1 MDAFSYTAESL
12 TRNGRPWFPVMGEMH
27 FSRVAPEMWEPDLIR
42 MKSGGV
48 EIVSTYLFW
57 LHHEEIKGRED
68 WTGCRDLRQFLTLV
82 KKHGLYC
89 FLRVGPWAHGEARN
103 GGLPDWLVRESEAE
117 GFRLRS
123 NDPGYLRYADRWIEA
138 IGEQAAEF
146 TAAKGG
152 PVIGVQIENEYG
164 HAGGLSGPEAEA
176 HMEHLLQAVKRSGLE
191 VPYYTATGWGGA
203 VTHGLMPVMGGYCDA
218 PWDSRLTKIETSTNF
233 LFRVE
238 RDDHAIAADWT
249 EGTEKNAGVPDET
262 ANEPAAGHIGAGKG
276 QFPYLTAELG
286 GGIMPTRHRRP
297 IASGRD
303 AGCMS
308 LVKIGS
314 GASLLGYYMY
324 CGGTNPPEKATT
336 LQESKA
342 TGYPNDLPVLSYDF
356 QAPIGE
362 CGQLRDGFREIRL
375 LASFAKD
382 FGEDLC
388 RMPFAPQPGN
398 PSDPEDAE
406 ELRTAARFVQE
417 PGGAQGYLF
426 ISNYARLQERRNISG
441 YVPTVT
447 DADGREIVRFPQ
459 SVTIPKDAYF
469 VFPFGMPFGKA
480 VIRSATAVPLMIL
493 QSAKTMVFYSV
504 PGIEPEF
511 DIAGD
516 ADGWRILVL
525 TRDEA
530 LRAAKVSREGTDY
543 LVIAADGD
551 ILTDETVSLEIRVR
565 DAVRPRIMVY
575 PEFSEG
581 VLAPDWTAC
590 GRTDKG
596 TVYEYSRTLR
606 NTAVCE
612 AKAITRTAAAK
623 VRHVETSEAAQ
634 GFRVTCTRTGS
645 PDAADI
651 ILSVLFD
658 GDIAEMHTDSARPGA
673 PVTYGMLSDSFSLGT
688 GMPWEICVPRG
699 EDAGDPASGKIDDPA
714 GSGPEVFTAEIL
726 IEPLSADTP
735 VYMEERPVFD
745 GDGTACRIR
754 EIHADIVFRIP
765 VMN

>member
-1 MDAFSYTAESL
+1 MDVFSYTAMSL
-12 TRNGRPWFPVMGEMH
+12 TRNGRPWLPVMGEMH
-27 FSRVAPEMWEPDLIR
+27 FSRVAPEMWEPNLVR

-57 LHHEEIKGRED
+57 LHHEEIKGQED

-138 IGEQAAEF
+138 IGREAADF
-146 TAAKGG
+146 VAAKGG

-176 HMEHLLQAVKRSGLE
+176 HMEHLLQAVKRAGLE

-233 LFRVE
+233 LFRAE
-238 RDDHAIAADWT
+238 RDDHAIAADWAAESGDGDT
-249 EGTEKNAGVPDET
+249 SAHSEEGQ
-262 ANEPAAGHIGAGKG
+262 G

-388 RMPFAPQPGN
+388 RMPYVPQLGN
-398 PSDPEDAE
+398 PSDPEDTDR
-406 ELRTAARFVQE
+406 LRTAARFIQG
-417 PGGAQGYLF
+417 PDGPQGYLF
-426 ISNYARLQERRNISG
+426 VSNYARLQERRDIAG
-441 YVPTVT
+441 YVPAVT
-447 DADGREIVRFPQ
+447 SADGSEIVRFPQ
-459 SVTIPKDAYF
+459 RITVPKDAYF
-469 VFPFGMPFGKA
+469 FFPFGMPLGRA
-480 VIRSATAVPLMIL
+480 VIRSATAVPLMML
-493 QSAKTMVFYSV
+493 RNAKTLVFYSV

-511 DIAGD
+511 GITGD
-516 ADGWRILVL
+516 PDGWRILVL

-530 LRAAKVSREGTDY
+530 LRAAKVSRGETDY
-543 LVIAADGD
+543 LVIAEDGD
-551 ILTDETVSLEIRVR
+551 ILTDEAIGLEIRVR
-565 DAVRPRIMVY
+565 DAVRPRITVY
-575 PEFSEG
+575 PEPSES
-581 VLAPDWTAC
+581 VLAAGWTVC
-590 GRTDKG
+590 GRTENG
-596 TVYEYSRTLR
+596 TAYEYSHVLR
-606 NTAVCE
+606 NTAACGTE
-612 AKAITRTAAAK
+612 EITRTAAVK
-623 VRHVETSEAAQ
+623 VRHPEMSEAAR
-634 GFRVTCTRTGS
+634 GFLITCTRDNS
-645 PDAADI
+645 AEPEAADT

-658 GDIAEMHTDSARPGA
+658 GDIAEMHTESARPEA
-673 PVTYGMLSDSFSLGT
+673 PVTHGMLSDCFNLGT
-688 GMPWEICVPRG
+688 RTPWEIRVPFG
-699 EDAGDPASGKIDDPA
+699 GNTGYPA
-714 GSGPEVFTAEIL
+714 GRNTGHPAGGCPEAFTADIL
-726 IEPLSADTP
+726 IEPLHEDTP

-754 EIHADIVFRIP
+754 EIHADTVYQIP
-765 VMN
+765 VID